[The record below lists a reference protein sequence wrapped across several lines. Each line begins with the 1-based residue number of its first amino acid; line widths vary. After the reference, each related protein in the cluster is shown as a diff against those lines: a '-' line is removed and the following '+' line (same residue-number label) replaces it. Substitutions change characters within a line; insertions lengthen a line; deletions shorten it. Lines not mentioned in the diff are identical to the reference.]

1 MNTTT
6 PLLSDLV
13 FPEGPRWRD
22 GRLVFSD
29 MHAHR
34 VIAVDPQGR
43 AETLVETPGACSGLG
58 WDPKGRML
66 IVSMDDHR
74 LLRWDGGALDEV
86 ADLSSV
92 AMDPPINDMVVDAD
106 GRAYIGQFGFD
117 IHQEQEFTKTELLVV
132 EPDGT
137 TGVAAGDLAFPN
149 GMVITPDGRTLIV
162 GESYAARLTAFDRA
176 ADGSLSNQRVWA
188 KLEGAVPDGICLD
201 AEGCVWLASPVSN
214 QFLRVREGGE
224 VTDRV
229 SVDQMAIACMLG
241 GEDGR
246 TLFALTA
253 PTVAPDETRR
263 LRGSRIETLR
273 VAVPGAGL
281 P

>member
-1 MNTTT
+1 MDTT

-66 IVSMDDHR
+66 VVSMDDHR
-74 LLRWDGGALDEV
+74 LLRWDAGTLETA
-86 ADLSSV
+86 ADLSSL
-92 AMDPPINDMVVDAD
+92 AMDAPINDMLVDAD

-117 IHQEQEFTKTELLVV
+117 IHEEQEFTKTDLLVV

-137 TGVAAGDLAFPN
+137 TGVAAGELAFPN
-149 GMVITPDGRTLIV
+149 GMVLTPDGGTLIV
-162 GESYAARLTAFDRA
+162 AETYAARLTAFDRA
-176 ADGSLSNQRVWA
+176 SDGSLSNRREWA

-201 AEGCVWLASPVSN
+201 AEGCVWVASPVSN

-246 TLFALTA
+246 TLFGLTA

-263 LRGSRIETLR
+263 VRGSRIETAR
-273 VAVPGAGL
+273 VATPGAGL